1 MCSRRLIHVCVPYR
15 AGGYQASTTNTSPN
29 STTNTTEWS
38 LDDDDEDDLDISDI
52 CDEVLLSPE
61 EPSIDWEE
69 QLSPES
75 PRITRDPPGTST
87 SRVTRSPHLDSRD
100 RHSDARES
108 LSGSRDNLSGSRD
121 RLSGSR
127 DSLSGSRDRLTSTH
141 DGLSGSRDRL
151 TGSRER
157 LSDSRE
163 RHSESRSKRISSRHT
178 TSFQGDNIENGER
191 GSERLSAREVFWL
204 RTSRPRWRRKVA
216 SADTSPEEPRRNRFG
231 RGWSIDGRGSHS
243 DTEDP
248 DILYDRR
255 HLLSKDAKIQS
266 PTSHSTASPPS
277 PHGMYT
283 WPPQHNRHRHHS
295 SSENEEYDNEEDSS
309 HQQSSQRA
317 GDHYD
322 NMTLRRPSTSSRYDA
337 SPVHDAHHFDISPRR
352 SKPSDSYDSHSHAKD
367 KTSKHQEKLTHYTD
381 SASHYYSSSAD
392 NTNHQQKYSSSSHSG
407 EGQSRHVESGGRKR
421 ERSPPQLRDSRP
433 RHLMHPH
440 EADDPY
446 IYHGLAPTLA
456 PHLSAVYSPRS
467 LPTHFSYDH
476 PEDYLSSLAFTEPYS
491 PDPYAEMLANAEMYP
506 REPYPHYSYEGDAS
520 RVPLE
525 HEARMMEQHP
535 HPFFL
540 LDTAELAPWSSPP
553 AYPIGPLG
561 ASWLQHGLHP
571 LARIPPC
578 LIPTP
583 YSRPRPHAPLA
594 SPPWR
599 LTHHA
604 SLPSMSTLDP
614 TTDEFLVDAGIR
626 IDESV
631 IKSRLPTPQHGASR
645 ISRWRTPDRSYSS
658 HSAGNKDSNSMEN
671 KSRGSSGLSGSR
683 LRQPS
688 IVTTSRIPAPPGSVG
703 HQNTLT
709 RSHSEQESNQRDGR
723 TPSGSRRG
731 SQGTPSGSGVVTRLR
746 PPSRPNRP
754 VSTVATSSSRGP
766 LSPRTKSLSHENLR
780 TSPSRLAL
788 PTSPPV
794 SPNTSRATS
803 PHTSPQESEGRPRT
817 LAVSGSRLR
826 QPQVRAPRGRGSR
839 PTSCSS
845 SPGGSRC
852 SSPGLDGPVSGFGRG
867 SRSNSRTGSASSS
880 PVSSRCSS
888 PASEDLRS
896 LTRGSQHRSSA
907 SSSRSGSGM
916 SHAGRRSTSST
927 PDQQQVTTPPSPLPS
942 PRTHRQGS
950 SIPKPSSGL
959 RGRPTGSKLPL
970 PTSAKN

>member
-1 MCSRRLIHVCVPYR
+1 MAAVCFPAHYEAAIRCVLPGQVVELRYCAWAWRSLRRPAWACVGDRVANIRLKLVVMLPQMKATITLPDDKTRLQLDKIEVCESQRGSPEGDSGGQETEDERRERQERRAVGDTSTLDKKSPDGKHSDGGSLGERRSVSRSSNRRSSGLGHLPSYLERRRSNSHAPKQPPDERTILR

-87 SRVTRSPHLDSRD
+87 SRVTRSPQARDIHLDSRD

-163 RHSESRSKRISSRHT
+163 RHPESRSKRMSSRHT

-295 SSENEEYDNEEDSS
+295 SSENDEYENEEDSS

-322 NMTLRRPSTSSRYDA
+322 TMTLRRPSTSSRYDA
-337 SPVHDAHHFDISPRR
+337 SPVHDAHRFDISPRR

-367 KTSKHQEKLTHYTD
+367 KTSKHQEKLTHYYR
-381 SASHYYSSSAD
+381 H
-392 NTNHQQKYSSSSHSG
+392 NTLFIAHLQRTPNHQQKYSSSSHSA

-476 PEDYLSSLAFTEPYS
+476 PEDYLPTSIYGSPWCFLGLQLLGTLSPFQHVLSLCLRFNLPLPIPYS
-491 PDPYAEMLANAEMYP
+491 FA
-506 REPYPHYSYEGDAS
+506 
-520 RVPLE
+520 
-525 HEARMMEQHP
+525 
-535 HPFFL
+535 
-540 LDTAELAPWSSPP
+540 
-553 AYPIGPLG
+553 
-561 ASWLQHGLHP
+561 
-571 LARIPPC
+571 
-578 LIPTP
+578 LI
-583 YSRPRPHAPLA
+583 RPHATIQRSPSLA
-594 SPPWR
+594 SSNI
-599 LTHHA
+599 LYHA
-604 SLPSMSTLDP
+604 SFSSPVPFSYSRSP
-614 TTDEFLVDAGIR
+614 TTDVINLLLFGLACFFR
-626 IDESV
+626 IPLLAMNLSSQ
-631 IKSRLPTPQHGASR
+631 KSPPLPVTLLPQHFWSCLLRR
-645 ISRWRTPDRSYSS
+645 ILIT
-658 HSAGNKDSNSMEN
+658 MEN
-671 KSRGSSGLSGSR
+671 F
-683 LRQPS
+683 
-688 IVTTSRIPAPPGSVG
+688 
-703 HQNTLT
+703 
-709 RSHSEQESNQRDGR
+709 RD
-723 TPSGSRRG
+723 
-731 SQGTPSGSGVVTRLR
+731 LFLLM
-746 PPSRPNRP
+746 
-754 VSTVATSSSRGP
+754 AA
-766 LSPRTKSLSHENLR
+766 LSPRK
-780 TSPSRLAL
+780 
-788 PTSPPV
+788 
-794 SPNTSRATS
+794 
-803 PHTSPQESEGRPRT
+803 
-817 LAVSGSRLR
+817 
-826 QPQVRAPRGRGSR
+826 
-839 PTSCSS
+839 
-845 SPGGSRC
+845 
-852 SSPGLDGPVSGFGRG
+852 
-867 SRSNSRTGSASSS
+867 
-880 PVSSRCSS
+880 
-888 PASEDLRS
+888 
-896 LTRGSQHRSSA
+896 
-907 SSSRSGSGM
+907 
-916 SHAGRRSTSST
+916 
-927 PDQQQVTTPPSPLPS
+927 
-942 PRTHRQGS
+942 
-950 SIPKPSSGL
+950 
-959 RGRPTGSKLPL
+959 
-970 PTSAKN
+970 